1 MYADKT
7 PYISLSTAGESE
19 VPEYCSTLLSM
30 MTEDAMETD
39 LCQHVIT
46 LINRALDSPD
56 GPHQGF
62 SQCLALRQSLVTA
75 LLDKGLMRVI
85 NDLQDLGQEPI
96 FSVSRAA
103 KHMCACGCE

>member
-1 MYADKT
+1 MV
-7 PYISLSTAGESE
+7 PYYPGTCKILSTAGETE
-19 VPEYCSTLLSM
+19 VPQYCSTLLSM
-30 MTEDAMETD
+30 VTEDAMETD

-62 SQCLALRQSLVTA
+62 SRCLALRQSLVTA

-85 NDLQDLGQEPI
+85 NDMQDLGQEPI
-96 FSVSRAA
+96 FSVSSFVRPI
-103 KHMCACGCE
+103 CLSLL